1 MTVDIRP
8 AIPAIAPPHEVVRVK
23 SFYHAGARGLWG
35 SRRPPTANVLAMPSP
50 RLVALLLLAMLAVA
64 GCGREIHTDDTQ
76 QSPALLG
83 ASEQSRANLGFPEF
97 ATKNTTRLPGADP
110 VQLAAAVVRGVYP
123 DPARKPKAITLVDS
137 GDWRVAIAATAL
149 MAAPFN
155 PPMLFPNGT
164 KPPHA
169 TPDTLRAPA
178 PHGSAAARHAPGI
191 PAGHGAAPAGAK

>member
-35 SRRPPTANVLAMPSP
+35 SRRPPAANVLAMPSP

-149 MAAPFN
+149 MAAPSN
-155 PPMLFPNGT
+155 APRLSTSGT
-164 KPPHA
+164 ELPDA
-169 TPDTLRAPA
+169 TRDTLSALAPE
-178 PHGSAAARHAPGI
+178 GSAAAGNAQVIRVGDV
-191 PAGHGAAPAGAK
+191 AAPAGLK